1 MIMSYLSYSVIWCGD
16 LSCTIYSASF
26 STRNESRIFC
36 QSTTHWV
43 LEHTAEHGY
52 SCHSRSR
59 PVYKSPCASGNIQ
72 TGNSS
77 HHWQEIGASWL
88 KTLELSARFHPDAHR
103 WAWPVQRAIMIE
115 STGATSTRVDRR
127 CGAQHV
133 KVTQIPDSTSLSG
146 PGSGFCTVVVITALH
161 QNSKTARNSRQQ
173 SQSSQDSQVLS
184 LFHSIA
190 VGFHSRHDA
199 NADVMTCDVQTNAPR
214 LRWGKTV
221 EPTAVTAAIT
231 SCSQNARHG
240 GHFTSDCHGHVDD
253 GGQSNASQKVGR
265 QLLQSIKHPKKPQKL
280 WPSPLVGEKKSCRV
294 HSLLSWEIWL
304 TIHILFIYIMCDKVA
319 P

>member
-133 KVTQIPDSTSLSG
+133 KVTQIYTDHRLHLPIRTRKWLLHSSGNNSLASK
-146 PGSGFCTVVVITALH
+146 FK
-161 QNSKTARNSRQQ
+161 NSKEQQ
-173 SQSSQDSQVLS
+173 
-184 LFHSIA
+184 
-190 VGFHSRHDA
+190 
-199 NADVMTCDVQTNAPR
+199 
-214 LRWGKTV
+214 
-221 EPTAVTAAIT
+221 TAVAVKFWACFI
-231 SCSQNARHG
+231 
-240 GHFTSDCHGHVDD
+240 
-253 GGQSNASQKVGR
+253 
-265 QLLQSIKHPKKPQKL
+265 L
-280 WPSPLVGEKKSCRV
+280 
-294 HSLLSWEIWL
+294 LLSAFTADMMQMQMWWL
-304 TIHILFIYIMCDKVA
+304 VMCKRMRPAFVEEKL
-319 P
+319 